1 MKIVL
6 FSDSHGNV
14 RNMSRALE
22 KHKNAELVIHLGDCV
37 SDVLRLQ
44 ELHGGFKYEFVQ
56 GNNDWARGYPAEKTL
71 ELEGKKIFIT
81 HGHNYNVK
89 YDYQR
94 IAARGRAA
102 GADAVFFG
110 HTHEPEEFF
119 SEGML
124 VLNPGSIGGTSGNS
138 GRPVYCTVEVTKEKI
153 VARHFG
159 IN

>member
-1 MKIVL
+1 MKILL

-14 RNMSRALE
+14 HNMARALA
-22 KHKNAELVIHLGDCV
+22 KNKNAETVIHLGDCI
-37 SDVLRLQ
+37 SDVLKLQ
-44 ELHGGFKYEFVQ
+44 SMHGGFTYEFVR
-56 GNNDWARGYPAEKTL
+56 GNNDWSREFPAEKTL
-71 ELEGKKIFIT
+71 TLGGRKIFIT

-94 IAARGRAA
+94 IAARGTAI

-124 VLNPGSIGGTSGNS
+124 VLNPGSIGPAAVNRGKPT
-138 GRPVYCTVEVTKEKI
+138 YCLVD
-153 VARHFG
+153 
-159 IN
+159 INNDRIISRFLSL